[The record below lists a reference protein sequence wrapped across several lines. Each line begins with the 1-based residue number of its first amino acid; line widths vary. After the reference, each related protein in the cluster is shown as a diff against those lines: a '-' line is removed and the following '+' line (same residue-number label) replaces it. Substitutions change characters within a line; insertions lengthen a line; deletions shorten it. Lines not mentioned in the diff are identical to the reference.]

1 MLYSEVR
8 RRKIT
13 ALNKVHAV
21 TAVEKHAGLLVFDG
35 VHEKADQIF
44 DFIYA
49 NKKKIVEDRVEIGK
63 TINEG
68 LDQYNMII
76 IGCPG
81 SNIPEEAF
89 DKIELYVRY
98 GGWLLCT
105 DWCIEYIIE
114 KIFPGYIAKGGER
127 TKDAIV
133 KCQITLPNHP
143 FLDGVLSELQQ
154 ITWKKGKKKKDIDQD
169 KDLEIDEFRWWVEYR
184 SFPIKVLRPDLVD
197 VLIASWEIETLW
209 GEAPVLV
216 CFDYGKGKIIHMISH
231 AHLQKGSEKGKYVS
245 AMIIT
250 NILELAVAQKPMRPP
265 EIRLEAPK
273 AAPQYTSDTEP
284 RIRLEAPKAA
294 PQYTSD
300 TEPRIRLEAPKAAP
314 QYTDDYEKKPEI
326 RLEAPKAAPQYTD
339 DYEKKPEIRLEAPKA
354 VAQNT
359 SNWLE
364 HLNAGAPP
372 ASEIRLEAPKAA
384 PQYTDNYEN
393 KPEIRLEAPK
403 AAPQYTDNFEPEQ
416 KKESEVP
423 LEEAWVAPP
432 VLPPVPSE
440 KPKAELTSTSMIF
453 EAKNPSLD
461 ELCASCL
468 TDFKNYGGIIYTCKE
483 CKCLYHDKCLEV
495 HIDEGRCI
503 NCERILLW

>member
-1 MLYSEVR
+1 LDWDELYTEVR

-13 ALNKVHAV
+13 ALNKIHAV
-21 TAVEKHAGLLVFDG
+21 KAVEKHAGLLVLDG
-35 VHEKADQIF
+35 VHEKAGHIF

-49 NKKKIVEDRVEIGK
+49 NKKKIVEDRVEIGE
-63 TINEG
+63 TIDAG
-68 LDQYNMII
+68 LDEYNMII
-76 IGCPG
+76 VGCPG
-81 SNIPEEAF
+81 SNIPEEKY
-89 DKIELYVRY
+89 DKLELYVRY

-105 DWCIEYIIE
+105 DWCLQYIIE
-114 KIFPGYIAKGGER
+114 NIFPGYITQGGER
-127 TKDAIV
+127 TKDAV
-133 KCQITLPNHP
+133 VTCQITLPNHP
-143 FLDGVLSELQQ
+143 FLEGVLSELQQ
-154 ITWKKGKKKKDIDQD
+154 IIWSKSKKKKDKEQEN
-169 KDLEIDEFRWWVEYR
+169 DLNVDEFKWWIEYR

-197 VLIASWEIETLW
+197 VLIASLEIEEQW

-216 CFDYGKGKIIHMISH
+216 CFDYGKGKVIHMISH

-273 AAPQYTSDTEP
+273 DAPQYSSDTEP
-284 RIRLEAPKAA
+284 RIQLEAPKAA

-300 TEPRIRLEAPKAAP
+300 TEPKIQLEAPKAAP

-354 VAQNT
+354 APQYT

-364 HLNAGAPP
+364 HLNVDSKAPSELRLDAP
-372 ASEIRLEAPKAA
+372 KAPSEIRLEAPKAA
-384 PQYTDNYEN
+384 PQYKDN
-393 KPEIRLEAPK
+393 LEM
-403 AAPQYTDNFEPEQ
+403 EQ
-416 KKESEVP
+416 KSTPQVP

-432 VLPPVPSE
+432 VLPPKPS
-440 KPKAELTSTSMIF
+440 KPSDPGLSSTSMIF
-453 EAKNPSLD
+453 EAENPSLD

-468 TDFKNYGGIIYTCKE
+468 TDFKNYAGIIYTCKE
-483 CKCLYHDKCLEV
+483 CKCLYHDNCLEV
-495 HIDEGRCI
+495 HIDEGKCV